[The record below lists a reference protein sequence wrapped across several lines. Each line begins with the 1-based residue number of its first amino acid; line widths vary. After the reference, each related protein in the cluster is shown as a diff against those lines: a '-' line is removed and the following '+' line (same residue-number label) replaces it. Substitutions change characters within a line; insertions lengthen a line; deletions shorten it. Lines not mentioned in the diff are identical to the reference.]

1 MAWALQAGVLWLN
14 MKSLRLAFAF
24 NRLEIYVHDATLSL
38 RLVFRSQPSS
48 QARLPIFLRAM
59 LLLKVLP
66 AIRRE
71 HWMRGVVVDLR
82 SLNMSFVGCEFG

>member
-14 MKSLRLAFAF
+14 MKSLRLTFAF
-24 NRLEIYVHDATLSL
+24 YRLEIYMHNATLSL
-38 RLVFRSQPSS
+38 WLSFRGQPSS

-59 LLLKVLP
+59 LLLEVPP

-71 HWMRGVVVDLR
+71 HWVRGVVVDLR
-82 SLNMSFVGCEFG
+82 SLDMSFVGCEFG